1 MQSSIPSRKFA
12 PALPRRKSRINV
24 IGPATRA
31 YLASLGRAQDRADS
45 LRPPLPSQMFKP
57 ALCIAASLSAAS
69 GFVVTAPVRGENL
82 HASPPR
88 PHLVA
93 CTAGAHLPAAAP
105 GLAALESRRASAW
118 RCGLTPS
125 ACSPADPSSPTVN
138 THPPL
143 PPPSPRSAGRAGDA
157 RVEREHGDRAR
168 GRDDPRQH
176 GQHHRSQ
183 RRRLW
188 WLLHPDYWPR
198 HALGG
203 HCAARRPRRG
213 LSAQLRRSGAGAGS
227 LGQAGAGKGVGRLMG
242 RFSSRAEASRVDVHM
257 RILTTGI

>member
-105 GLAALESRRASAW
+105 GLAALESSRASAW

-125 ACSPADPSSPTVN
+125 ACSPADPSSPTVLL
-138 THPPL
+138 TPPL
-143 PPPSPRSAGRAGDA
+143 PPPPLAAPAAQVTRASNANMVIEPEAVTTLANMGNTIAASA
-157 RVEREHGDRAR
+157 
-168 GRDDPRQH
+168 DDFGGYFIPII
-176 GQHHRSQ
+176 G
-183 RRRLW
+183 
-188 WLLHPDYWPR
+188 
-198 HALGG
+198 LGT
-203 HCAARRPRRG
+203 
-213 LSAQLRRSGAGAGS
+213 LSAVIALLAGP
-227 LGQAGAGKGVGRLMG
+227 V
-242 RFSSRAEASRVDVHM
+242 ED
-257 RILTTGI
+257 